1 MSLPDAEPKTAAKPS
16 LWSALTVYG
25 ERRALIML
33 ALGFASGL
41 PNLLIFD
48 TLSAWLRESGLS
60 LQVISIFSLATLAYS
75 MKLLWAPLVDRTKIP
90 WLTDRLGHRR
100 SWMLVSQVAI
110 MIGLWLVAGG
120 DPVRNLGAMAMLAVL
135 VAFSGATQD
144 IVIDAWRIEAAG
156 ENRQG
161 ALAAAY
167 QWGYRIAIIVAG
179 AVPLILAQQYSWNVS
194 YLVMA
199 ALMLVGVAGVLGA
212 PREAQHIIRAINLDG
227 VPARPGLEL
236 PEWLARLSLVVIGA
250 IILGSG
256 LAGSADLLAGALTR
270 LGQTEAAESLAT
282 AWTTRPW
289 NAFLQVGAVLAG
301 GGLIVLA
308 AFPLPGLRTR
318 PGVYL
323 SAALFDPFIDFF
335 DRYRGSAALI
345 LALICL
351 YRLADFVLNI
361 MTPFYLDLG
370 FTLTEIAEVRKV
382 FGVAMSMLGVFLGGL
397 AVARLGLIRAMLIG
411 AFAGPLSNLIFAW
424 LAIKGAWLP
433 ALFVAIGVDN
443 VAGGFAGTCLIA
455 YMSSLTGY
463 GFTATQYAVF
473 SSFYSLPGKLLASQ
487 SGRIVEGS
495 AAAAEAGGLLG
506 PLKALFVGLPPD
518 AYAAAVEKS
527 GVSAAALGAG
537 YVLFFVYSALI
548 GVVGIILAFMVAAR
562 QPRPPEGAEP
572 EAAQSAGETTPA
584 EARRPARPWSPA
596 PLQAPACPRG
606 PAQAQAWRSR
616 CWFPGRSPG
625 PPAGRGAGC
634 RPPGRSSP
642 ASPARPRRSSPPGGP
657 MR

>member
-1 MSLPDAEPKTAAKPS
+1 MSQPDAEPAAKPS

-75 MKLLWAPLVDRTKIP
+75 MKLLWAPLVDRTRIP

-120 DPVRNLGAMAMLAVL
+120 DPVRNLGMMALLAVL

-156 ENRQG
+156 ETRQG

-212 PREAQHIIRAINLDG
+212 PREAQHIIRPINLEG

-236 PEWLARLSLVVIGA
+236 PEWLARLSLVVVGA
-250 IILGSG
+250 VILGSG
-256 LAGSADLLAGALTR
+256 LAGSADLLAGALTSF
-270 LGQTEAAESLAT
+270 GQAQAAESLST

-411 AFAGPLSNLIFAW
+411 AFAGPLSNLVFAW

-495 AAAAEAGGLLG
+495 AAAAEAGGLLA
-506 PLKALFVGLPPD
+506 PLKGLFAGLPAE

-548 GVVGIILAFMVAAR
+548 GVVGIVLAFMVAAR
-562 QPRPPEGAEP
+562 QPRPPESAEP
-572 EAAQSAGETTPA
+572 EAQPAGEASSAG
-584 EARRPARPWSPA
+584 
-596 PLQAPACPRG
+596 
-606 PAQAQAWRSR
+606 
-616 CWFPGRSPG
+616 
-625 PPAGRGAGC
+625 
-634 RPPGRSSP
+634 
-642 ASPARPRRSSPPGGP
+642 
-657 MR
+657 